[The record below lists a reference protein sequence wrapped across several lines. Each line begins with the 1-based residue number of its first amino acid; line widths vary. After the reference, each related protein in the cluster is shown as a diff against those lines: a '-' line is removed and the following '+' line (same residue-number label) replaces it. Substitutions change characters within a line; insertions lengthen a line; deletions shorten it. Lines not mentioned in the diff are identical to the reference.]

1 MSSET
6 ISIASSIGLTNGFMT
21 SDSLECLGDRQIQ
34 TPKKKKKKGGRMKK
48 RKRTK
53 RKQKGKKKGQK
64 KGKEKRGNFHKRQHS
79 VAQAIHGFKSILRY
93 FLAMWPLAQLTCSWN
108 AHFCYKNKMQILVF
122 RMYGRVF
129 FRMQVATHQQ
139 VIRTICIIMTVLTK

>member
-6 ISIASSIGLTNGFMT
+6 ILIASSIDLTNGFMT

-34 TPKKKKKKGGRMKK
+34 TPKKKKGGRVKK

-108 AHFCYKNKMQILVF
+108 AHFCYKNKMQILSIQNVWQS
-122 RMYGRVF
+122 F
-129 FRMQVATHQQ
+129 FQNASCYTLAGHKNNLHYND
-139 VIRTICIIMTVLTK
+139 CFN